1 MSQTAF
7 LFPGQGSQYVGMG
20 QDLYETYPEARATFD
35 QADKVLG
42 FALSDLCFNGPEET
56 LSDTINT
63 QPAIFVISVA
73 LLRTL
78 ESNRLQIPGFV
89 AGHSLGEY
97 SALVAAGAM
106 GFAAGLQ
113 LVRERG
119 RLMKE
124 AGKRSSGGMAA
135 VLGLETEVV
144 NEVCRQAREETGG
157 VIQVA
162 NYNSPGQ
169 IVISGDFRT
178 RDIAIELAKAEGA
191 RRLVPLAVSIAAHS
205 PLMECVVDEF
215 RQAVKATEFRKPAVP
230 VVANVSAAPL
240 GSVEAIREELVQQL
254 TSPVRWVGSVQY
266 MIGQGVTEFVEIG
279 PKDVLKKLMRRIDR
293 HVQGIALGTMAEVES
308 YVEQAHEVGKSGKSS
323 RGRSKVPG

>member
-20 QDLYETYPEARATFD
+20 QDLSEAYPEARATFD

-42 FALSDLCFNGPEET
+42 FALSDLCFNGPEEA
-56 LSDTINT
+56 LNDTINT

-73 LLRTL
+73 LLRAL
-78 ESNRLQIPGFV
+78 ESSRLQAPSFV

-106 GFAAGLQ
+106 DFAAGLQ

-124 AGKRSSGGMAA
+124 AGERSPGGMAA

-144 NEVCRQAREETGG
+144 DQVCRQAREETGG

-178 RDIAIELAKAEGA
+178 RDVAIELAKAEGA
-191 RRLVPLAVSIAAHS
+191 KRVVPLAVSIAAHS
-205 PLMECVVDEF
+205 PLMECIADEF
-215 RQAVKATEFRKPAVP
+215 RQAVEATEFRMPTLP
-230 VVANVSAAPL
+230 VVANVSAAFL
-240 GSVEAIREELVQQL
+240 ESVEAIREELVQQL
-254 TSPVRWVGSVQY
+254 TSPVRWVESVRY

-293 HVQGIALGTMAEVES
+293 SVQAMS
-308 YVEQAHEVGKSGKSS
+308 VGDVTAAD
-323 RGRSKVPG
+323 SKQK

>member
-1 MSQTAF
+1 MIQIAF

-20 QDLYETYPEARATFD
+20 QGLSEAYPEAGATFD

-42 FALSDLCFNGPEET
+42 FALSDLCFKGPEEA
-56 LSDTINT
+56 LNDTINT

-73 LLRTL
+73 LLRAL
-78 ESNRLQIPGFV
+78 ESSRLQAPSFV

-106 GFAAGLQ
+106 DFAAGLQ

-124 AGKRSSGGMAA
+124 AGERSPGGMAA
-135 VLGLETEVV
+135 VLGLEAEVV
-144 NEVCRQAREETGG
+144 DQVCRQAREETGG
-157 VIQVA
+157 IIQVA

-178 RDIAIELAKAEGA
+178 RDVAIELAKAEGA
-191 RRLVPLAVSIAAHS
+191 KRVVPLAVSIAAHS
-205 PLMECVVDEF
+205 PLMECIVDEF
-215 RQAVKATEFRKPAVP
+215 RQAVEATEFRMPTVP
-230 VVANVSAAPL
+230 VVANVSAASL
-240 GSVEAIREELVQQL
+240 ESVEAIREELVQQL
-254 TSPVRWVGSVQY
+254 TSPVRWVESVRY

-279 PKDVLKKLMRRIDR
+279 PKDVLKKLMRRIDKS
-293 HVQGIALGTMAEVES
+293 VQAMSVGDVTSVKELES
-308 YVEQAHEVGKSGKSS
+308 
-323 RGRSKVPG
+323 R

>member
-35 QADKVLG
+35 QADEVLG
-42 FALSDLCFNGPEET
+42 FALSDLCFNGPGEI
-56 LSDTINT
+56 LKGTINT
-63 QPAIFVISVA
+63 QPAIFVTSVA
-73 LLRTL
+73 LLRAL
-78 ESNRLQIPGFV
+78 ESKKSQTPGFV

-106 GFAAGLQ
+106 DLATGLQ

-124 AGKRSSGGMAA
+124 AGERSPGGMAA
-135 VLGLETEVV
+135 VLGLETEAV
-144 NEVCRQAREETGG
+144 NDVCRRAREETGG

-178 RDIAIELAKAEGA
+178 RDVAIELAKAEGA
-191 RRLVPLAVSIAAHS
+191 RRVVPLAVSIASHS
-205 PLMECVVDEF
+205 PLMECIVDEF
-215 RQAVKATEFRKPAVP
+215 RQAVEAVEFRRPAVP

-240 GSVEAIREELVQQL
+240 ESVEALREELVQQL
-254 TSPVRWVGSVQY
+254 TSPVRWVESIRY

-279 PKDVLKKLMRRIDR
+279 PKDVLKKLMRRIDKS
-293 HVQGIALGTMAEVES
+293 VQAMSADMM
-308 YVEQAHEVGKSGKSS
+308 
-323 RGRSKVPG
+323 

>member
-20 QDLYETYPEARATFD
+20 QDLSEAYPEARATFD

-42 FALSDLCFNGPEET
+42 FALSDLCFNGPEEA
-56 LSDTINT
+56 LNDTINT

-73 LLRTL
+73 SLRAL
-78 ESNRLQIPGFV
+78 ESSRLQAPSFV

-106 GFAAGLQ
+106 DFAAGLQ

-124 AGKRSSGGMAA
+124 AGERSPGGMAA

-144 NEVCRQAREETGG
+144 DQVCRQAREETGG
-157 VIQVA
+157 IIQVA

-169 IVISGDFRT
+169 IVISGDFRA
-178 RDIAIELAKAEGA
+178 RDVAIELAKAEGA
-191 RRLVPLAVSIAAHS
+191 KRVVPLAVSIAAHS
-205 PLMECVVDEF
+205 PLMECITDEF
-215 RQAVKATEFRKPAVP
+215 RQAVEATEFRMPTVP

-240 GSVEAIREELVQQL
+240 ESVQTIREELVQQL
-254 TSPVRWVGSVQY
+254 TSPVRWVESVRY

-279 PKDVLKKLMRRIDR
+279 PKDVLKKLMRRIDKS
-293 HVQGIALGTMAEVES
+293 VQATS
-308 YVEQAHEVGKSGKSS
+308 VGDVTAAD
-323 RGRSKVPG
+323 SKQK

>member
-20 QDLYETYPEARATFD
+20 QDLSEVYPEARATFD

-42 FALSDLCFNGPEET
+42 FALSDLCFNGPEEA
-56 LSDTINT
+56 LNDTINT
-63 QPAIFVISVA
+63 QPAIFVTSVA
-73 LLRTL
+73 LLRAL
-78 ESNRLQIPGFV
+78 EGSRLQAPSFV

-106 GFAAGLQ
+106 DFAAGLQ

-124 AGKRSSGGMAA
+124 AGERSPGGMAA

-144 NEVCRQAREETGG
+144 DQVCRQARKETGG

-162 NYNSPGQ
+162 NYNSLGQ

-178 RDIAIELAKAEGA
+178 RDVAIELAKAEGA
-191 RRLVPLAVSIAAHS
+191 KRVVPLAVSIAAHS
-205 PLMECVVDEF
+205 PLMECIADEF
-215 RQAVKATEFRKPAVP
+215 RQAVEAVEFQRSAVS

-240 GSVEAIREELVQQL
+240 ESVQAIREELVRQL
-254 TSPVRWVGSVQY
+254 TSPVRWVESVRY

-279 PKDVLKKLMRRIDR
+279 PKDVLTKLMRRIDKS
-293 HVQGIALGTMAEVES
+293 VQAMSAGDVTAS
-308 YVEQAHEVGKSGKSS
+308 D
-323 RGRSKVPG
+323 SKQK

>member
-1 MSQTAF
+1 MNKIAF

-20 QDLYETYPEARATFD
+20 QDLYESHPEARATFD

-42 FALSDLCFNGPEET
+42 FALSELCFDGPEET
-56 LSDTINT
+56 LKDTINT
-63 QPAIFVISVA
+63 QPAIFVTSVA
-73 LLRTL
+73 LLRAL
-78 ESNRLQIPGFV
+78 ESNRLQAPGFV

-106 GFAAGLQ
+106 DFAAGLQ

-124 AGKRSSGGMAA
+124 AGERSPGGMAA
-135 VLGLETEVV
+135 VLGLEVEAV

-169 IVISGDFRT
+169 IVISGAFKT
-178 RDIAIELAKAEGA
+178 RDVAVELAKAEGA
-191 RRLVPLAVSIAAHS
+191 KKVVPLAVSIASHS
-205 PLMECVVDEF
+205 PLMECIVDEF
-215 RQAVKATEFRKPAVP
+215 RRAVEAVEFRRPTVP

-240 GSVEAIREELVQQL
+240 KSVEAIREELVQQL
-254 TSPVRWVGSVQY
+254 TSPVRWVESVRY
-266 MIGQGVTEFVEIG
+266 MIDQGVTQFVEIG
-279 PKDVLKKLMRRIDR
+279 PKDVLTKLMRRIDKS
-293 HVQGIALGTMAEVES
+293 VQARS
-308 YVEQAHEVGKSGKSS
+308 VGMQQQP
-323 RGRSKVPG
+323 SKQK

>member
-1 MSQTAF
+1 MSHTAF

-20 QDLYETYPEARATFD
+20 QDLYEAYPEARAIFD
-35 QADKVLG
+35 QADDILG
-42 FALSDLCFNGPEET
+42 LALLELCFNGPEER

-63 QPAIFVISVA
+63 QPAIFATSVA
-73 LLRTL
+73 LLRALT
-78 ESNRLQIPGFV
+78 SNKLPVPGFV

-97 SALVAAGAM
+97 SALLAAGAM
-106 GFAAGLQ
+106 DFVSGLQ

-124 AGKRSSGGMAA
+124 AGQRSPGGMAA

-144 NEVCRQAREETGG
+144 DQVCRQAREETGG

-178 RDIAIELAKAEGA
+178 RDVAVELAQAEGA
-191 RRLVPLAVSIAAHS
+191 KKVVPLAVSIAAHS
-205 PLMECVVDEF
+205 PLMECIVDEF
-215 RQAVKATEFRKPAVP
+215 RQAVEAVEFRRPTVP
-230 VVANVSAAPL
+230 VVANVTATPL
-240 GSVEAIREELVQQL
+240 EGVDAIREELVQQL
-254 TSPVRWVGSVQY
+254 TSPVRWVESVQY

-279 PKDVLKKLMRRIDR
+279 PKDVLTKLMRRIDKS
-293 HVQGIALGTMAEVES
+293 VQAKSVGDAKTVDGKHKEEKDES
-308 YVEQAHEVGKSGKSS
+308 KC
-323 RGRSKVPG
+323 